1 MELEIN
7 YLAVLLAGIT
17 YMIVGFLW
25 YSPLMF
31 AKPWMKQMGY
41 TMEALKKEQKKMGPL
56 YGLSFVAGLITAF
69 MLAHVMALSENFYG
83 YPQLQTG
90 LTTAFF
96 MWLGFVAPV
105 QLTDV
110 IFGSK
115 KWKLFIINTGYQ
127 LTGLLA
133 MGIVIALL

>member
-1 MELEIN
+1 MEVQVN
-7 YLAVLLAGIT
+7 YLAVFLAGFV
-17 YMIVGFLW
+17 YMVIGFVW

-56 YGLSFVAGLITAF
+56 YGLSFLAALVTAF
-69 MLAHVMALSENFYG
+69 MLSHVMTLSEHFYG
-83 YPQLQTG
+83 YTSLTTG

-115 KWKLFIINTGYQ
+115 KWKLFAINTGYQ
-127 LTGLLA
+127 LAALLA
-133 MGIVIALL
+133 MGVVLGLL